1 MNNKISRRV
10 IAQTVADKIVNDPKR
25 RAHWLKTLAAYMVD
39 NNMQDDV
46 DLMVNDLV
54 REVYAMSGE
63 LLVDVTTARPLT
75 DTLRKEIAHEV
86 AQVTGAKT
94 VALREQTD
102 ADLLGGFVARTPD
115 AELDASVRTKL
126 KQIASISSM

>member
-10 IAQTVADKIVNDPKR
+10 IAQAVAQKLAEEPKR
-25 RAHWLKTLAAYMVD
+25 RAHWLKTLAAYMVT

-54 REVYAMSGE
+54 REVYALSGE

-75 DTLRKEIAHEV
+75 DTLRKEIIREITHA
-86 AQVTGAKT
+86 TGARDVT
-94 VALREQTD
+94 LAEQTD
-102 ADLLGGFVARTPD
+102 PEILGGFIARTPD

-126 KQIASISSM
+126 KQLASI

>member
-10 IAQTVADKIVNDPKR
+10 IAQTIAQKLVDEPKR
-25 RAHWLKTLAAYMVD
+25 RAHWLKTLAAYMV
-39 NNMQDDV
+39 NNAMQDDV

-54 REVYAMSGE
+54 REVYALSGE

-75 DTLRKEIAHEV
+75 ETLRKEIVRDIVH
-86 AQVTGAKT
+86 VTGARS
-94 VALREQTD
+94 VALSEQTD
-102 ADLLGGFVARTPD
+102 PEILGGFIARTPD

-126 KQIASISSM
+126 KQLASI

>member
-10 IAQTVADKIVNDPKR
+10 IAQTVAAKLVVEPKR
-25 RAHWLKTLAAYMVD
+25 RAHWLKTLAAYMIN
-39 NNMQDDV
+39 NNMHDDI

-54 REVYAMSGE
+54 REVYALSGE

-75 DTLRKEIAHEV
+75 DTLRKDIVREITH
-86 AQVTGAKT
+86 VTGARD
-94 VALREQTD
+94 VALSEQTD
-102 ADLLGGFVARTPD
+102 PEILGGFVARTPD

-126 KQIASISSM
+126 KQLASI

>member
-10 IAQTVADKIVNDPKR
+10 IAQTVALKVVNDPTR
-25 RAHWLKTLAAYMVD
+25 RAHWLKALAAYMVN

-54 REVYAMSGE
+54 REVYALSGE

-75 DTLRKEIAHEV
+75 DSLRTEIMREIAH
-86 AQVTGAKT
+86 ATGAQD
-94 VALREQTD
+94 VVLSESTD
-102 ADLLGGFVARTPD
+102 ADLLGGFIARTPD

-126 KQIASISSM
+126 KQLASI